1 MVTRN
6 FGGYRALGDD
16 VRVASGALDGFA
28 SSLSRSILPALGLH
42 AILSGLGGG
51 LNDATASGR
60 AASSAM
66 YGLQVSMYGVQEAVA
81 RALFPAIQAITPL
94 IGGLADA
101 ITDAD
106 EKTDGWSTRVGLA
119 GLAGYALRRQ
129 IRAIGPRVPVAI
141 AGAVAGA
148 ELYDA
153 ITGTNE
159 GTSYF
164 EENVPGLG
172 PLYGAASRAPV
183 LRHAFPLIDRLPGGV
198 GLIGEIS
205 EFVRS
210 RSGSGQEGGVST
222 PSLSPCPLPLLLLA
236 PCPYPLPRLL
246 PRPSQWAAHPYPLPS
261 QRLPLP
267 QARCPY
273 PLPRLLPRPS
283 QWAAHPYPLPSQRLP
298 LPQARCPY
306 PLPRLLPRPSQWAA
320 HPYPLPSQRLPLP
333 QARCP
338 YPLPSQRLPLPQ
350 ARCPYPLP
358 SQRLRLFL
366 PQCPMLPRP
375 LPPLAPSPPP
385 RQWPTLRRRA

>member
-222 PSLSPCPLPLLLLA
+222 PVSEPLPTPTPAPGPLL
-236 PCPYPLPRLL
+236 PTPTVPLL
-246 PRPSQWAAHPYPLPS
+246 PRPSQCSTPLPTPVPAPAPS
-261 QRLPLP
+261 LSLPTPTCPTRPPQWATRPLP
-267 QARCPY
+267 PLAPCP
-273 PLPRLLPRPS
+273 
-283 QWAAHPYPLPSQRLP
+283 
-298 LPQARCPY
+298 
-306 PLPRLLPRPSQWAA
+306 
-320 HPYPLPSQRLPLP
+320 
-333 QARCP
+333 
-338 YPLPSQRLPLPQ
+338 
-350 ARCPYPLP
+350 
-358 SQRLRLFL
+358 
-366 PQCPMLPRP
+366 LPRP

-385 RQWPTLRRRA
+385 RQRFDDEHNQFHHPLRQQRGGSPKTDTGLV